1 MKISNKI
8 VMALC
13 LMLFFISEVSAVV
26 YRTGFQQFKYGCNS
40 NKEADLTM
48 TAAAI
53 TDASMLDVTETTLM
67 ASINGTGNI
76 LNPVSGKTWKWGDYT
91 TFGYEAE
98 IYLEPGTY
106 TFWGRYDDGGAVVM
120 EDNVIYT
127 HGNQSGYG
135 FDPATGDFVVE
146 KAGWYNFRGYVW
158 DWSGGKAP
166 CGSAKSAIQMKKD
179 GGDWI
184 IDMAG
189 IPARHSTGEE
199 YVAITEVGVTNQKNA
214 FEVYASVTL
223 PEGVN
228 AQVYALASSGNI
240 GYAPKAN
247 WSVATAAQ
255 EVIGTGEPQNL
266 VFTVDCNG
274 LEDPYIVIYSEN
286 IDTTGLSEAYASD
299 SEWNTT
305 YGYSSLFSIEESGLN
320 PIIIENVSMLHNSNG
335 AYTVSGSLYGV
346 TADIYFIANDGSTSV
361 TNIIQAGVEE
371 GNSFSGAL
379 AELPSDKTYAISLY
393 VDADIFDLEK
403 PLGIIYTGD
412 LKFSNP
418 VNPEEIGLKPG
429 SITVSR
435 VNADP
440 YPITFSYTIT
450 STEAS
455 AAEGVTWAAPLASV
469 TIPAGSTSVDIPVVP
484 LLDTNISKDISL
496 FISINEGNFEVPVP
510 YELILNNKDKLIS
523 AFYSLK
529 RVYTPSA
536 AIKEMIG
543 ENEYKDFPVLVRLP
557 KEVSNMLTSSNGT
570 DIFILDEKGK
580 ELSFDLDIFNPNG
593 ETLVWVKVPSF
604 SATTEL
610 EVFYSGIDNY
620 ENNSANVW
628 TSYAG
633 VWHFSPADVG
643 ATEILDATG
652 NGLVGAIT
660 GEVSVYDGEDS
671 VAGMGALYTT
681 NKIKVPDYDVY
692 LDDLSKFS
700 VSGWFKLPLQSNG
713 YATFFY
719 KKNGGNW
726 SDRNGWYIEMSQSK
740 TKANLVLDN
749 TSTLYFNDVSQ
760 NWNYFNVVSDGTGVK
775 VYINGS
781 SSPAT
786 KRDNYVI
793 LASGKGAEISAQNC
807 AVREYRVRNGV
818 ASPELTAL
826 EYATM
831 ADHEFFVYGEAI
843 TTDESALK
851 LSVPSIVTNADGSFT
866 ASVEVIENSGDV
878 GFVYLSN
885 DLAIT
890 NIVAQVEGAGF
901 VTEIPQNL
909 VVNKTYMLCS
919 YGKNSIGTETLVK
932 GPIFYNGNISIE
944 ELSDSEEFGL
954 VPGVFRVSREDTAF
968 DLIVNIACSGTAIAG
983 QTYES
988 LPSTVIIPAGSTYV
1002 DVEVKPMLDFAV
1014 NSDTTVNVTLADGP
1028 YNVDASQSSVE
1039 MTVINAKAPEGS
1051 NTWVASTKGL
1061 ASDPNNWS
1069 KGRVPLDGD
1078 AILFDHN
1085 FSNQDCV
1092 WDVDAVLASWTQK
1105 EGYTG
1110 TIEFQTTF
1118 DDTLPQVKVLGDV
1131 EVLNGVWTHSAN
1143 NAEEVYRLAVDV
1155 GGDFT
1160 LAATAEIDV
1169 RLKGFARKQSYPNAG
1184 LGVHAGGTSKGDKV
1198 YGDLYE
1204 PINLGSGSE
1213 NAGGGA
1219 VHLVVGGDAVL
1230 EGLITTQS
1238 QKENSDYCGAP
1249 GSIYI
1254 KANTISGEGEIL
1266 ANSNELRSSG
1276 GRISLVVTGDNK
1288 LAKDR
1293 SKLNAQGN
1301 VPNTRGGAGTILVK
1315 TTAEAYGILYIDNV
1329 VRGNYFINLYP
1340 SHNEVTLIPEGE
1352 NWIVDGIVF
1361 ANEGILAVQEGTTL
1375 TLPKGFASIS
1385 GSSHKAGLL
1394 YNGGTIIAADADE
1407 ATDTA
1412 LIQGKWVFQA
1422 NEQFVFPGNL
1432 IVKDEGA
1439 VGCVRLRQITNV
1451 VYGCDIKVDGDMT
1464 VEETGFMYADVTGHT
1479 HGGYDWSREYYGD
1492 AYAYGGQLAMST
1504 NGVYGSILNPNMPG
1518 SYGGANDGNDQNL
1531 GGGLIKVTVEG
1542 TLALD
1547 GKATAIGG
1555 QSNTVRGTGG
1565 AINITAGNLT
1575 GAGSIAA
1582 HGFSVNTTRSSPTN
1596 NNNSDIK
1603 TPAGV
1608 RSHRNVKAASPGGR
1622 VAIRLTDKD
1631 ATLSEHWSAA
1641 NSILAYGGDFTN
1653 STTKAIDELYSASA
1667 GTIYIQEGDEEEG
1680 AGTIYV
1686 YNNGLVDNPAYTPI
1700 PSVKY
1705 NDGEDLS
1712 KTSLYAGAAG
1722 KVRICQEEL
1731 KLNILT
1737 VEETSVIDL
1746 FGSTLS
1752 VTRAKIG
1759 GKSLGAGVYEPSDF
1773 ADNLVDTSE
1782 AGGGTI
1788 VVLGEGTLILLR

>member
-13 LMLFFISEVSAVV
+13 LMLFFISEASAAV
-26 YRTGFQQFKYGCNS
+26 YRTGLQQFQYKCNS
-40 NKEADLTM
+40 NAEADLTM
-48 TAAAI
+48 RAAAI
-53 TDASMLDVTETTLM
+53 TDASKLDIVETTLM

-158 DWSGGKAP
+158 DWTGGKAP

-184 IDMAG
+184 IDMVG

-199 YVAITEVGVTNQKNA
+199 YVAITEVKSAKRKDCYV
-214 FEVYASVTL
+214 VVASVTL
-223 PEGVN
+223 PEGVT
-228 AQVYALASSGNI
+228 AQVYTLASSGYI
-240 GYAPKAN
+240 GYAEKAA
-247 WSVATAAQ
+247 WATATVAQ
-255 EVIGTGEPQNL
+255 EITGNGEAQEL
-266 VFTVDCNG
+266 SFTIDCRG
-274 LEDPYIVIYSEN
+274 ISDPYIVVYSESIN
-286 IDTTGLSEAYASD
+286 TAGLSESYAAD
-299 SEWNTT
+299 AKWNTACA
-305 YGYSSLFSIEESGLN
+305 YSSLLSIDEAGINPLVIDNATLVHNSDGTYNASASIYGVPADVYYVVNDGTTAVTNLIQTAVEVGEAVSAVISGL
-320 PIIIENVSMLHNSNG
+320 P
-335 AYTVSGSLYGV
+335 A
-346 TADIYFIANDGSTSV
+346 
-361 TNIIQAGVEE
+361 
-371 GNSFSGAL
+371 
-379 AELPSDKTYAISLY
+379 DKTYNVSLY
-393 VDADIFDLEK
+393 ADGDFCELEK
-403 PLGIIYTGD
+403 PIGIIYTGD

-418 VNPEEIGLKPG
+418 VNPDEIGLKPG

-440 YPITFSYTIT
+440 FPITFSYTIT

-484 LLDTNISKDISL
+484 LLDTNIREDISL
-496 FISINEGNFEVPVP
+496 FISINEGNFELPAP
-510 YELILNNKDKLIS
+510 CELILNNKDKLIS

-543 ENEYKDFPVLVRLP
+543 ENEYKDFPVLLRLP

-620 ENNSANVW
+620 ENNPANVW

-643 ATEILDATG
+643 ATEILDATE

-726 SDRNGWYIEMSQSK
+726 ADRNGWYIEMSQSK

-793 LASGKGAEISAQNC
+793 LASGKGAEISSENC
-807 AVREYRVRNGV
+807 AVREFRVRNGV
-818 ASPELTAL
+818 ASPEQTAL

-843 TTDESALK
+843 PTDESALK

-866 ASVEVIENSGDV
+866 ASVNVIENSGDV
-878 GFVYLSN
+878 GFVYISEEQ
-885 DLAIT
+885 AIT
-890 NIVAQVEGAGF
+890 NIVAQVEGAGL

-944 ELSDSEEFGL
+944 KLSNPEEFGL
-954 VPGVFRVSREDTAF
+954 VSGVFRISREDTAF

-1014 NSDTTVNVTLADGP
+1014 SSDTTVNVTLADGP

-1039 MTVINAKAPEGS
+1039 MTVINVKAPEGS
-1051 NTWVASTKGL
+1051 NTWVASTKGF

-1069 KGRVPLDGD
+1069 KGRVPQDGD

-1092 WDVDAVLASWTQK
+1092 WDVDAVLASWSQK

-1160 LAATAEIDV
+1160 LAATAKIDV

-1184 LGVHAGGTSKGDKV
+1184 LGVHAGGSSKGDKV

-1204 PINLGSGSE
+1204 PINLGSGSD

-1219 VHLVVGGDAVL
+1219 VHLVVGGDAIL

-1266 ANSNELRSSG
+1266 ANSNNLRSSG

-1301 VPNTRGGAGTILVK
+1301 VYNTRGGAGTILVK

-1329 VRGNYFINLYP
+1329 VRSNYYINHYP

-1394 YNGGTIIAADADE
+1394 YNGGTIVAADADE

-1412 LIQGKWVFQA
+1412 IIQSKWVFQA

-1451 VYGCDIKVDGDMT
+1451 VYGCDVMVAGDMT

-1518 SYGGANDGNDQNL
+1518 SYGGANDCNDQNL

-1555 QSNTVRGTGG
+1555 SASNVRGTGG
-1565 AINITAGNLT
+1565 AFNITAGSLIGT
-1575 GAGSIAA
+1575 GSIAI
-1582 HGFSVNTTRSSPTN
+1582 HGYNASSTPNGDDKRTLVGIRS
-1596 NNNSDIK
+1596 K
-1603 TPAGV
+1603 
-1608 RSHRNVKAASPGGR
+1608 RNVKAASAGGR
-1622 VAIRLTDKD
+1622 VAIRLTDSS
-1631 ATLSEHWSAA
+1631 ATLPDYWLTSAA
-1641 NSILAYGGDFTN
+1641 VKSYGGVYTN
-1653 STTKAIDELYSASA
+1653 SSTKVQDDPFCASA
-1667 GTIYIQEGDEEEG
+1667 GTVYIQTANEEEG
-1680 AGTIYV
+1680 AGTIYIR
-1686 YNNGLVDNPAYTPI
+1686 NNNMITNPAYTPI

-1705 NDGEDLS
+1705 NPDENLD
-1712 KTSLYAGAAG
+1712 KASLHISEAGR
-1722 KVRICQEEL
+1722 VRICQEEL
-1731 KLNILT
+1731 KFNILT

-1788 VVLGEGTLILLR
+1788 VVLGEGTLIILR

>member
-40 NKEADLTM
+40 GSSADLTQ
-48 TAAAI
+48 TAASI
-53 TDASMLDVTETTLM
+53 TDATKLDVTETTLM

-76 LNPVSGKTWKWGDYT
+76 LNPVSGKTWKWGDKT

-127 HGNQSGYG
+127 HGKQSGYD

-179 GGDWI
+179 GGDWVL
-184 IDMAG
+184 DMAG
-189 IPARHSTGEE
+189 VPARHSTGEE
-199 YVAITEVGVTNQKNA
+199 YVAITEVSVTKQKNA
-214 FEVYASVTL
+214 FEVCASVTL

-274 LEDPYIVIYSEN
+274 LIDPYIVIYSEN

-361 TNIIQAGVEE
+361 TNIIQAGLEA
-371 GNSFSGAL
+371 GNSFSSAL
-379 AELPSDKTYAISLY
+379 SGLSSDKTYAVSLY
-393 VDADIFDLEK
+393 VDAGMFVLEK
-403 PLGIIYTGD
+403 PLGIIYTGN

-418 VNPEEIGLKPG
+418 VNPDEIGLKPG

-484 LLDTNISKDISL
+484 LMDTNINKDISL
-496 FISINEGNFEVPVP
+496 FVSINEGNFEVPVP

-543 ENEYKDFPVLVRLP
+543 ENEYNDFPVLVRLP
-557 KEVSNMLTSSNGT
+557 KEVSDMLTSSNGT

-580 ELSFDLDIFNPNG
+580 ELSFDLDIFNPKG

-604 SATTEL
+604 SAATEL

-620 ENNSANVW
+620 ENNPTNVW
-628 TSYAG
+628 TEYAG

-660 GEVSVYDGEDS
+660 GEISTYDGEDS

-726 SDRNGWYIEMSQSK
+726 ADRNGWYIEMSQSK

-793 LASGKGAEISAQNC
+793 QASGKGAEISAQNC

-843 TTDESALK
+843 PTDASALK

-878 GFVYLSN
+878 GFVYISEEQ
-885 DLAIT
+885 AIT
-890 NIVAQVEGAGF
+890 NIVAQVEGADL

-932 GPIFYNGNISIE
+932 GPIFYNGKLSIE
-944 ELSDSEEFGL
+944 KLSNPEEYGL
-954 VPGVFRVSREDTAF
+954 TPGVFRVSREDTAF

-1028 YNVDASQSSVE
+1028 YDVDASQSSVE
-1039 MTVINAKAPEGS
+1039 MTVINVRAPEGS

-1069 KGRVPLDGD
+1069 KGHIPQDGD

-1085 FSNQDCV
+1085 FSSQDCV
-1092 WDVDAVLASWTQK
+1092 WDVGAVLASWSQK

-1160 LAATAEIDV
+1160 LAATAKIDV

-1184 LGVHAGGTSKGDKV
+1184 LGVHAGGSSKGDKV

-1219 VHLVVGGDAVL
+1219 VHLVVGGDAIL

-1238 QKENSDYCGAP
+1238 QKEEEDSDYCGAP

-1266 ANSNELRSSG
+1266 ANSNDLRSSG

-1329 VRGNYFINLYP
+1329 VRGNYYINHYP

-1375 TLPKGFASIS
+1375 TLPNGFASIS

-1394 YNGGTIIAADADE
+1394 YNGGTIVAADADE

-1412 LIQGKWVFQA
+1412 IIQSKWVFQA

-1451 VYGCDIKVDGDMT
+1451 VYGCDVMVAGDMT

-1555 QSNTVRGTGG
+1555 SASNVRGTGG
-1565 AINITAGNLT
+1565 TINITAGNLI
-1575 GAGSIAA
+1575 GAGSIAI
-1582 HGFSVNTTRSSPTN
+1582 HGYNVSSTPNGDDKRTLVGIRSQ
-1596 NNNSDIK
+1596 
-1603 TPAGV
+1603 
-1608 RSHRNVKAASPGGR
+1608 RNVKAASPGGR
-1622 VAIRLTDKD
+1622 VAIRLTDSS
-1631 ATLSEHWSAA
+1631 ATLPDYWLTSAA
-1641 NSILAYGGDFTN
+1641 VKSYGGVYTN
-1653 STTKAIDELYSASA
+1653 SSTKVQDDPFCASA
-1667 GTIYIQEGDEEEG
+1667 GTVYIQTANEAEG
-1680 AGTIYV
+1680 AGTIYIR
-1686 YNNGLVDNPAYTPI
+1686 NNNMITNPAYTPI

-1705 NDGEDLS
+1705 NPDENLD
-1712 KTSLYAGAAG
+1712 KASLHISEAGR
-1722 KVRICQEEL
+1722 VRICQEEL